1 MHTGHI
7 VRQYCLD
14 KISHKEMVD
23 NICKEESRKKT
34 RVPKERKG
42 PIMKNRWDNRNTRK
56 AKMFRFTQRS
66 FQQNRRVTIK
76 RILDDTLSLYNEED
90 VYPDIEEVGKLYV
103 ERLEKAEVKDTSKQ
117 PDILPKYNDCYGRIE
132 TNEVKEALKGMK
144 RDTASGP
151 DKCRLKDI
159 KDLSTEE
166 ISAIFNK
173 WWSSDISEEAVK
185 CRTSLLPKSIKGREQ
200 VGNWRPITIGNLPMR
215 MYGRVWNKRLRKE
228 INTNGRQKGFVPV
241 HG

>member
-1 MHTGHI
+1 
-7 VRQYCLD
+7 
-14 KISHKEMVD
+14 
-23 NICKEESRKKT
+23 
-34 RVPKERKG
+34 
-42 PIMKNRWDNRNTRK
+42 MKNRRDNRNTRK

-76 RILDDTLSLYNEED
+76 RILDDTLSLDNEED
-90 VYPDIEEVGKLYV
+90 VYPDIEEVEKLYV
-103 ERLEKAEVKDTSKQ
+103 ERLEKAEAKDTSEQ
-117 PDILPKYNDCYGRIE
+117 PDILSKYNDS
-132 TNEVKEALKGMK
+132 TNEVKEALNGMK

-200 VGNWRPITIGNLPMR
+200 LGNWRPITIGNLPMR
-215 MYGRVWNKRLRKE
+215 MYGRIWNKRLRKE
-228 INTNGRQKGFVPV
+228 INTSGRQKGFVPV
-241 HG
+241 DG

>member
-1 MHTGHI
+1 
-7 VRQYCLD
+7 
-14 KISHKEMVD
+14 
-23 NICKEESRKKT
+23 
-34 RVPKERKG
+34 
-42 PIMKNRWDNRNTRK
+42 MKNRWDNRNTRK

-76 RILDDTLSLYNEED
+76 RIIDDTLSLDNEED

-117 PDILPKYNDCYGRIE
+117 PDILPKYNDSYGRIE

-166 ISAIFNK
+166 IKQSLINGGVPTYRKRQLNVEPPYFLNR
-173 WWSSDISEEAVK
+173 SREESK
-185 CRTSLLPKSIKGREQ
+185 
-200 VGNWRPITIGNLPMR
+200 
-215 MYGRVWNKRLRKE
+215 
-228 INTNGRQKGFVPV
+228 
-241 HG
+241 